1 MVYEWLQNIEFK
13 YIWVLPALG
22 MLPVI
27 AFLRSRMS
35 GSLKSAFTVTSAD
48 AFSVRTGRTA
58 WVQFPFWLQLLAIA
72 CLIVAL
78 ARPQIRDVRSRKTG
92 EGIDIVLCMDVSG
105 SMLSQDFHPNRL
117 SVAKDMA
124 IEFIKNRPIDQIGLV
139 IFAGESFTQYP
150 ITTDHDGLV
159 TQILGLRSGMLED
172 GTLIGEGL
180 ATSVQRLSTS
190 KSKSKV
196 IILLTDGKEEAPE
209 TRLIDPY
216 TALEIAKAKR
226 VRVYSIGMAG
236 DQAVIVREGGVV
248 TRTEPVL
255 DEALLKR
262 IAVQTGGRYFRAKN
276 KEGLQTVYEQID
288 RLEKSKIDV
297 TSRTRFQEQFPYFI
311 LAALVLLALSL
322 LLKYTI
328 LRTFP

>member
-1 MVYEWLQNIEFK
+1 MVGVLNGVLQMIEEG
-13 YIWVLPALG
+13 ATHLG
-22 MLPVI
+22 VATDHVI
-27 AFLRSRMS
+27 ESFRNELW
-35 GSLKSAFTVTSAD
+35 AD
-48 AFSVRTGRTA
+48 Y
-58 WVQFPFWLQLLAIA
+58 
-72 CLIVAL
+72 
-78 ARPQIRDVRSRKTG
+78 KTG

-105 SMLSQDFHPNRL
+105 SMLSQDFSPNRL

-124 IEFIKNRPIDQIGLV
+124 IEFVRNRPIDQIGLV
-139 IFAGESFTQYP
+139 IFSGESFTQYP
-150 ITTDHDGLV
+150 ITTDHEGLI
-159 TQILGLRSGMLED
+159 TQILSLRSGMLED

-180 ATSVQRLSTS
+180 ATSVQRLAAS

-196 IILLTDGKEEAPE
+196 VILLTDGKEEAPE
-209 TRLIDPY
+209 TRLIDPN

-236 DQAVIVREGGVV
+236 MDRVLVQEGGVV
-248 TRTEPVL
+248 TRSEPLL

-262 IAVQTGGRYFRAKN
+262 IATQTGGQYFRARN

-288 RLEKSKIDV
+288 RLERSKVEV
-297 TSRTRFQEQFPYFI
+297 TSRTRYQEQFPYFI
-311 LAALVLLALSL
+311 LAALFLLMLSL